1 MDSVISLVLLTEVFV
16 TLFVIMDP
24 PGTIPVFLSLTAG
37 RAPATVKRAAWQA
50 VVVSF
55 LVITL
60 FALFGHGILRYM
72 NISIPALQAAGGLLL
87 LLVALELLMGYD
99 KTPMGGGGET
109 NVALVPLGTPLLA
122 GPGAIVATM
131 LFVESATTTPMV
143 VALVVGIVAVHV
155 VLWLT
160 MRFSLRILKLIRE
173 GGVML
178 ITKIAGLLLSAI
190 AVQMVADAVRAFISG
205 AG

>member
-1 MDSVISLVLLTEVFV
+1 MNELIHLTLLTEVFV

-37 RAPATVKRAAWQA
+37 RSVASVRKAAWQA
-50 VVVSF
+50 VCVSF
-55 LVITL
+55 LVITV
-60 FALFGHGILRYM
+60 FALFGQGILAYM
-72 NISIPALQAAGGLLL
+72 HISIPALQCAGGLLL

-99 KTPMGGGGET
+99 KDPTTSGET

-122 GPGAIVATM
+122 GPGAIVAVM
-131 LFVESATTTPMV
+131 LFVQRADTAPEIS
-143 VALVVGIVAVHV
+143 ALVIGTIGVHI

-160 MRFSLRILKLIRE
+160 MRFSVRILKLIRE

-178 ITKIAGLLLSAI
+178 VTRIAGLLLSAI

-205 AG
+205 DV

>member
-1 MDSVISLVLLTEVFV
+1 MDSVINLVLLTEVFV

-50 VVVSF
+50 VVVSL

-72 NISIPALQAAGGLLL
+72 HISIPALQAAGGLLL
-87 LLVALELLMGYD
+87 LLVALELLMGHD
-99 KTPMGGGGET
+99 KPMASSGET

-131 LFVESATTTPMV
+131 LFVESATTAPKV
-143 VALVVGIVAVHV
+143 AALVVGIIAVHL

-190 AVQMVADAVRAFISG
+190 AVQMVADAVRAFVSG
-205 AG
+205 EG

>member
-1 MDSVISLVLLTEVFV
+1 MDSVINLVLLTEVFV

-72 NISIPALQAAGGLLL
+72 HISIPALQAAGGLLL
-87 LLVALELLMGYD
+87 LLVALELLMGHD
-99 KTPMGGGGET
+99 KPMAGSGET

-131 LFVESATTTPMV
+131 LFVESATTAPKV
-143 VALVVGIVAVHV
+143 AALVVGIIAVHL

-190 AVQMVADAVRAFISG
+190 AVQMVADAVRAFVSG
-205 AG
+205 EG

>member
-1 MDSVISLVLLTEVFV
+1 MDAVISVVMLTEVFV

-72 NISIPALQAAGGLLL
+72 HISIPALQAAGGLLL

-99 KTPMGGGGET
+99 KDPMSAGET

-131 LFVESATTTPMV
+131 LFVQSADTGPEV
-143 VALVVGIVAVHV
+143 LALVVGIVAVHV

-205 AG
+205 EG